1 MKVIIVGAG
10 KVGYTIASYLAK
22 EDHDITVIDRD
33 ASRLEY
39 VGNALDVICVEG
51 SGTDF
56 VLLED
61 AGIAEAGIIIAA
73 TGRDEVN
80 IVCCTAA
87 RRIAAEHGNQRL
99 HTVARV
105 RDPQYTRQTERL
117 RKAFGLSDTIN
128 PEAEAAREIAR
139 ILQLPSVS
147 RVDVFSAGG
156 LELVEYRVPAG
167 GKLDGQ
173 QLKNLQKNFK
183 CRFLVCAVERDDR
196 VRIPNGDFEIK
207 GGDRI
212 SIAASR
218 RELRKLFREAEESWR
233 PVRHV
238 LIVGGGRIGRYL
250 AGRLCDTGIGVT
262 IVEKDQK
269 RCENLCEALPKA
281 TILCGDGLRMDM
293 LREAQIQGVDG
304 FATLT
309 GNDEDNIILSM
320 YARTQK
326 AGKVVTKI
334 NDEHLLD
341 MLEDTGLDAFVTPKQ
356 LVAQQLSQHVRAMEN
371 ASGSSVET
379 LYRLM
384 DGQVEALEFRA
395 GEKSRCIGITLR
407 ELRVKQG
414 ILIASILRDE
424 QIRTPD
430 GDTQI
435 LPGDKVVVV
444 TTHSGLVDLD
454 GILEA

>member
-10 KVGYTIASYLAK
+10 KAGYSIASYLAR
-22 EDHDITVIDRD
+22 EDHDITVIDRN

-56 VLLED
+56 ELLEN
-61 AGIAEAGIIIAA
+61 AGVAEAGIVIAA

-87 RRIAAEHGNQRL
+87 GRIAAEHGNHRL

-117 RKAFGLSDTIN
+117 RTAFGLTVTIN

-139 ILQLPSVS
+139 ILQLPSVT

-173 QLKNLQKNFK
+173 QLKNLPKNFK
-183 CRFLVCAVERDDR
+183 CRVLVCAVERDGR
-196 VRIPNGDFEIK
+196 VQIPNGDFVLRK
-207 GGDRI
+207 GDRL

-218 RELRKLFREAEESWR
+218 KELRNLFRAAEESWR
-233 PVRHV
+233 PVRNV
-238 LIVGGGRIGRYL
+238 VIVGGGRIGLYL
-250 AGRLCDTGIGVT
+250 ARRLCDTGIGVT
-262 IVEKDQK
+262 IVENDAR
-269 RCENLCEALPKA
+269 RCETLCEALPKA
-281 TILCGDGLRMDM
+281 VILCGNGLELDV
-293 LREAQIQGVDG
+293 LREAGIDGADG
-304 FATLT
+304 FAALT

-320 YARTQK
+320 YARKQK
-326 AGKVVTKI
+326 TGKVVTKV

-341 MLEDTGLDAFVTPKQ
+341 MMEDTGLDCFVTPKH

-384 DGQVEALEFRA
+384 DGQLEALEFRA

-414 ILIASILRDE
+414 ILIASILRDG
-424 QIRTPD
+424 QICVPD
-430 GDTQI
+430 GDTKI
-435 LPGDKVVVV
+435 LAGDKVVVV
-444 TTHSGLVDLD
+444 TTRSGLMDLD
-454 GILEA
+454 GILEE